1 MASNLDFS
9 TEATK
14 PSIPDVGKTASRD
27 TASGAMRSPL
37 WHRVRWVVAILFA
50 AATIF
55 YSAVWMYYVR
65 ETPQT
70 SFGMDVEEHS
80 AQRVLEIQ
88 RVFPGGPADRAG
100 LRAGDEVLTIFGRPM
115 RDIEP
120 LHTAVF
126 GGHPGDK
133 VPLEI
138 RRPDVPAPIPI
149 TVVLGKA
156 PQAKE
161 PPTAVRAI
169 VEQLLTAY
177 PVLFV
182 VVGLAVLFLRID
194 DRNAW
199 LLAVCFAGLI
209 ASAPVLVMSGLMS
222 PGVRR
227 FVLTYM
233 ITFFPLEPAAFYY
246 LFATF
251 PARSPIDIRFPW
263 IKYLLLAIALLVVVP
278 SASVAIFT
286 GSFDVAWRMLDVAP
300 HRVAG
305 LIGNI
310 YYFGGCGL
318 GLAALVWNLWRA
330 PTVEARRKTQVMVWG
345 TVLSL
350 TPWLTL
356 QAITLP
362 RHMTPF
368 QLPFW
373 AWSPAILAL
382 FLFPLSFAYAVVKYR
397 VLEIPVLLRRS
408 ARYLL
413 VQRGFLILILVVGL
427 VATFALAHGFSTR
440 YPASSAGIPIG
451 VAFGMVLIGSGTWVQ
466 QRVSERVDK
475 AFFRTAYDSKQILEE
490 LVERTREVR
499 TRTQLSNLLESNLR
513 QALQPAFLLVYLLLG
528 SGAGPEEDAQGVSL
542 DSHLLDEIFSHD
554 QPYEVVPTST
564 NTGFERIHAECLV
577 PISGRDGQRLGLLV
591 LGPRLS
597 EEPYSREDKRLLA
610 LVAKQAGS
618 TLESIQMGEEIA
630 ERMAAEKRAALEI
643 DLARQV
649 QRKLFP
655 QNPPRVT
662 GLDYAGE
669 CVQARVV
676 GGDYYDFFELAPG
689 LIGLALAD
697 ISGKGFPA
705 ALLMANLQANLRGQY
720 ALAFDDMP
728 KLLSSVNRLFFENSE
743 ANHYATMFFGCY
755 DALKKTLR
763 YVNCGHNPPLL
774 LLANNTVRRL
784 EATATVMGLFPQWEC
799 CEEEVQLA
807 SGDLFAIYTDGV
819 TEAAAPDGEEFG
831 EERLIDTLRRDR
843 NASASLLLRNI
854 IETVES
860 FSPGEQGDDI
870 TVVLG
875 KVL

>member
-1 MASNLDFS
+1 MASNLDLS
-9 TEATK
+9 TVASE
-14 PSIPDVGKTASRD
+14 PGIGDSGTASP
-27 TASGAMRSPL
+27 TASPNSEDFRT
-37 WHRVRWVVAILFA
+37 WHRVRWTVAIFFA

-65 ETPQT
+65 RTPQAFLGIEGGRLNL
-70 SFGMDVEEHS
+70 SQQVLDV
-80 AQRVLEIQ
+80 QGVT
-88 RVFPGGPADRAG
+88 PGGPAERAG
-100 LRAGDEVLTIFGRPM
+100 LRAGDQVVTMYGRRM

-120 LHTAVF
+120 LRTAIL

-138 RRPDVPAPIPI
+138 RRAGEPGPIAI
-149 TVVLGKA
+149 VVILGKA
-156 PQAKE
+156 PPAE
-161 PPTAVRAI
+161 
-169 VEQLLTAY
+169 EQLSAPKAVIEQILNAY

-209 ASAPVLVMSGLMS
+209 ASAPLIEMSGLMG
-222 PGVRR
+222 PAVRR
-227 FVLTYM
+227 FGLIYM
-233 ITFFPLEPAAFYY
+233 ISFFPLEPAALYY

-251 PARSPIDIRFPW
+251 PVRSPIDIRFPW
-263 IKYLLLAIALLVVVP
+263 IKYLLLGI
-278 SASVAIFT
+278 ASVVIVPAMLSAIFT
-286 GSFDVAWRMLDVAP
+286 GSFEMAWRMLDVAP

-305 LIGNI
+305 VIGNI

-318 GLAALVWNLWRA
+318 GLAALVGNLWRA
-330 PTVEARRKTQVMVWG
+330 PNVEARRKTQVMVWG
-345 TVLSL
+345 TVLGL
-350 TPWLTL
+350 TPWLAL
-356 QAITLP
+356 QLISIQ
-362 RHMTPF
+362 RHITPF

-373 AWSPAILAL
+373 AWAPAILAL

-413 VQRGFLILILVVGL
+413 VQRGFLILMLILGII
-427 VATFALAHGFSTR
+427 ATLALAHGFSTR

-451 VAFGMVLIGSGTWVQ
+451 VAFGMVLIGGGTWVQ

-475 AFFRTAYDSKQILEE
+475 AFFRTAYDSKQILED
-490 LVERTREVR
+490 LVERAREVR
-499 TRTQLSNLLESNLR
+499 TRTQLSDLLESNVR
-513 QALQPAFLLVYLLLG
+513 QALQPRFILMYLLL
-528 SGAGPEEDAQGVSL
+528 SSTPAPEEDAHGVSL
-542 DSHLLDEIFSHD
+542 DSHLLDDIFDHD
-554 QPYEVVPTST
+554 QPFEVEHDTT
-564 NTGFERIHAECLV
+564 HTGFERIHAECLV

-618 TLESIQMGEEIA
+618 TLENIQMGEEIA
-630 ERMAAEKRAALEI
+630 ERMAAEKRAAVEI

-655 QNPPRVT
+655 QNPPRVA

-676 GGDYYDFFELAPG
+676 GGDYYDFLELAPG
-689 LIGLALAD
+689 LIGIALAD

-720 ALAFDDMP
+720 ALAFNDMP
-728 KLLSSVNRLFFENSE
+728 KLLQSVNRLFYENSDPS
-743 ANHYATMFFGCY
+743 HYATMFFSCY
-755 DALKKTLR
+755 DAQKRTLR

-774 LLANNTVRRL
+774 VRADNSVQKL
-784 EATATVMGLFPQWEC
+784 EATATVLGLFPEWEASAGT
-799 CEEEVQLA
+799 VQLRG
-807 SGDLFAIYTDGV
+807 GDLFAIYTDGV
-819 TEAAAPDGEEFG
+819 TEAEATDGEEFG
-831 EERLIDTLRRDR
+831 EERLIETLLHHRNNPAAVLLQDVIDTVQR
-843 NASASLLLRNI
+843 
-854 IETVES
+854 

-870 TVVLG
+870 TVVVG